1 MKYTLQ
7 DFLNDGLVPGGII
20 THTAPADLSSIPV
33 VSSRIQEPPFD
44 EFFEKGELIISKV
57 WGWEDDTKMMDDLVL
72 IAHEKEVAALIW
84 ALHDKEA
91 AIPQTII
98 TLAERLAVPLFEV
111 PWETS
116 FAKLQSDIFDAIRAK
131 ETATVQMIQQT
142 LFDHFLEQA
151 PLSSTAGVIA
161 RELHCPVRITDMQGI
176 PVSESGIIPQEP
188 AQTPVTVAIQ
198 SGDSRYGAVTFYPS
212 SEEEDPLFDHE
223 EQLSKYIAFPL
234 SFWFNRENMAAMTK
248 SRIRNDFV
256 WDLATGAE
264 ATQEEV
270 IAQGRYLGFDLSAS
284 YICVMLYIY
293 PGQGY
298 LNNETFAQHLPLLTN
313 DAERVIL
320 QEADHLGITVM
331 TARVNQS
338 FIIYIKNEPV
348 LSETAIT
355 SLLDDLEIGILRELG
370 QGYACL
376 WGISET
382 GEKGLDFSI
391 TYQQARQALV
401 YGMHEK
407 TAGSRVFFRS
417 TRRALI
423 TSVLSG
429 SSEVQEAAE
438 DVFREL
444 LAYDK
449 KTKVGLMQTLMV
461 YLSTNYNATQ
471 TAKQLH
477 LNRHSLL
484 YRLRKIESLTGLS
497 LSDHEDLFVLEA
509 FALAQEQTQ

>member
-7 DFLNDGLVPGGII
+7 DFLDDRLVPGIVV
-20 THTAPADLSSIPV
+20 HTAPADLSSITV

-57 WGWEDDTKMMDDLVL
+57 WGWENNTKMMDDLVL
-72 IAHEKEVAALIW
+72 IASEKEVAALIW
-84 ALHDKEA
+84 ALHDSEA
-91 AIPQTII
+91 AIPQSVI

-116 FAKLQSDIFDAIRAK
+116 FAKLQSDVFDAIRAK
-131 ETATVQMIQQT
+131 EVATVQMVQQM
-142 LFDHFLEQA
+142 LFDHYLEQA
-151 PLSSTAGVIA
+151 PLSGTAGVIA

-176 PVSESGIIPQEP
+176 PVSESGIIPKDP
-188 AQTPVTVAIQ
+188 DSPPVTVSIE
-198 SGDSRYGAVTFYPS
+198 SGDSRYGAITFYPTAD
-212 SEEEDPLFDHE
+212 EDEPFFDHE
-223 EQLSKYIAFPL
+223 DQLSKFIAFPL
-234 SFWFNRENMAAMTK
+234 SFWFNRENMAAMTQ

-256 WDLATGAE
+256 WDLATGME
-264 ATQEEV
+264 ASQEDV
-270 IAQGRYLGFDLSAS
+270 LAQGRYLGFDLTAP
-284 YICVMLYIY
+284 YICVMLYLHT
-293 PGQGY
+293 GQGAQD
-298 LNNETFAQHLPLLTN
+298 NESFAQHLPLLTA

-320 QEADHLGITVM
+320 QEAERLGIAVM

-338 FIIYIKNEPV
+338 FIIYIKNDPV
-348 LSETAIT
+348 LSETAL
-355 SLLDDLEIGILRELG
+355 SALLDDLEIGILRELG
-370 QGYACL
+370 QNYTCL

-382 GEKGLDFSI
+382 GDKDLPFS
-391 TYQQARQALV
+391 TSYQQARQALV

-407 TAGSRVFFRS
+407 AAGNRIHFRS

-429 SSEVQEAAE
+429 NSEIQDAAE
-438 DVFREL
+438 DVFKEL
-444 LAYDK
+444 LAYDR

-461 YLSTNYNATQ
+461 YLATNYNASQ

-484 YRLRKIESLTGLS
+484 YRLRKIEHLTGLS

-509 FALAQEQTQ
+509 FALAQEQQQ